1 MHLNELAERSAL
13 RIFEQSIHGGLGP
26 GNLGVVVAR
35 HGIGKS
41 AFLVGIALDDLFRGR
56 KVLHV
61 TIGKTIDHVREFYDE
76 VFMDLANS
84 AKLEDAPR
92 VRREMERQRHIKCY
106 LAGTYTTDRLREHIK
121 MLREVLDFVPAAM
134 IVEGFDFDNATPASL
149 AEIREIAKDL
159 KAECWMSATTHR
171 DSPRDEKGVPAPV
184 AAVKDEVDVI
194 VTMAHD
200 GKAVHLKLLKDHD
213 NPDVSDVHLALD
225 PTTMLLV
232 KE

>member
-1 MHLNELAERSAL
+1 MHLNELAERSPL
-13 RIFEQSIHGGLGP
+13 RIFEESIHGGLGA

-41 AFLVGIALDDLFRGR
+41 AFLVGVALDDLFRGR

-61 TIGKTIDHVREFYDE
+61 AIGKTIEHVREFYDE
-76 VFMDLANS
+76 VFRDLAAS

-106 LAGTYTTDRLREHIK
+106 LAGTYTTERLREHIK
-121 MLREVLDFVPAAM
+121 MLREVLDFVPAA
-134 IVEGFDFDNATPASL
+134 IIFEGFDFDRATAESIG
-149 AEIREIAKDL
+149 EIRAIAKEL

-171 DSPRDEKGVPAPV
+171 ESPRDAKGVPAPI
-184 AAVKDEVDVI
+184 AEVKDELDVI
-194 VTMAHD
+194 VAMAHD
-200 GKAVHLKLLKDHD
+200 GKAVHLTLLKDHD
-213 NPDVSDVHLALD
+213 NPDVSDVRLALD